1 LQTLVRAAIRPDE
14 QIHFGGHGKPIQS
27 TGGEGT
33 CRDDHAPA
41 GMVFDIA
48 GRVDAKHSQSISINM
63 AKVKSFGERIADA
76 LVEDGLLTTKQI
88 EELLEQQK
96 KEGARLIKL
105 IIDKAYVSD
114 QDLAVSMGRVLNV
127 PPVNLARIAIPPEI
141 FELLPRDTAYNHKV
155 IPVSRLENKLFLAM
169 ADPLNVL
176 ALDDV
181 KRLTRL
187 EITPLIASEKA
198 ILEKLNAIDA
208 SKSSSMEDIIEDA
221 AKQREA
227 DEEAGTI
234 ENIREAVEDVNLD
247 RLAASTEEAPVIKL
261 ANLIVL
267 QAIKD
272 RASDIHLEPFEK
284 TVRLRYRVDG
294 VLIDATPPPKQMQ
307 LALASRF
314 KIMSNLDIAERR
326 LPQDGRMRVK
336 VSGRDFDLR
345 VSVLPTVHGEKIVL
359 RVLDKTNLSASVDKL
374 GLDPETFKQ
383 FRNAIDAPHGLILVT
398 GPTGSGKTT
407 TLYSALNELN
417 NPIYNIVTVED
428 PVEFQIAGINQVPTK
443 KEIGLTFASAL
454 RSILRQDPDI
464 IMIGEIRDTETAE
477 IAIEAALTGHQ
488 VLSTMHCNDAPG
500 AIARLDDMGIAPFLI
515 SSSVILSCAQRL
527 IRRICSHCKEPVT
540 YPPKMFEDLGIDPAM
555 FAGMQLFR
563 GHGCERCKNSGYAG
577 RMAIIEAMTMS
588 DQIRKLIIA
597 RANTRELAKVAIS
610 QGMRTLRMA
619 ALDRAR
625 DGVSTLE
632 QVLVMTSSH

>member
-1 LQTLVRAAIRPDE
+1 
-14 QIHFGGHGKPIQS
+14 
-27 TGGEGT
+27 
-33 CRDDHAPA
+33 
-41 GMVFDIA
+41 
-48 GRVDAKHSQSISINM
+48 M

-76 LVEDGLLTTKQI
+76 LVEDGLLSAGQI

-105 IIDKAYVSD
+105 IVDKAYVSE

-127 PPVNLARIAIPPEI
+127 PPINLTRVNIAPEI
-141 FELLPRDTAYNHKV
+141 VELLPRDTAHNYKV
-155 IPVSRLENKLFLAM
+155 VPVSRLENKLFLAM

-176 ALDDV
+176 AIDDV
-181 KRLTRL
+181 KRITKL
-187 EITPLIASEKA
+187 EIAPLIASEKA
-198 ILEKLNAIDA
+198 IVDKLNAFDSA
-208 SKSSSMEDIIEDA
+208 KNSSMEDIIQDAQKQKSEEDA
-221 AKQREA
+221 EA
-227 DEEAGTI
+227 DTV
-234 ENIREAVEDVNLD
+234 EAVREGIEEVNLD
-247 RLAASTEEAPVIKL
+247 QLAASSGEAPVIKL
-261 ANLIVL
+261 ANLIIV

-284 TVRLRYRVDG
+284 TMRLRYRIDG
-294 VLIDATPPPKQMQ
+294 VLVDATPPPKQMQ

-314 KIMSNLDIAERR
+314 KIMSSLDIAERR

-345 VSVLPTVHGEKIVL
+345 VSVLPTVHGEKIVM
-359 RVLDKTNLSASVDKL
+359 RVLDKSNLTASIDKL

-383 FRNAIDAPHGLILVT
+383 VKSAIDAPHGLILVT

-428 PVEFQIAGINQVPTK
+428 PVEFQVPGINQVPTK
-443 KEIGLTFASAL
+443 KEIGLTFANAL

-464 IMIGEIRDTETAE
+464 VMIGEIRDTETAE

-500 AIARLDDMGIAPFLI
+500 AVARLDDMGIAPFLI

-527 IRRICSHCKEPVT
+527 MRRICSHCKEPVT
-540 YPPKMFEDLGIDPAM
+540 YPPKMFEDLGIDPAT
-555 FAGMQLFR
+555 FDGVQLYR
-563 GHGCERCKNSGYAG
+563 GRGCDRCKNSGYAG
-577 RMAIIEAMTMS
+577 RMAIIEAMTVT

-597 RANTRELAKVAIS
+597 RANTRELGKVAIS
-610 QGMRTLRMA
+610 QGMRTLRMVGLA
-619 ALDRAR
+619 RAR

-632 QVLVMTSSH
+632 QVLLITSAH

>member
-1 LQTLVRAAIRPDE
+1 
-14 QIHFGGHGKPIQS
+14 
-27 TGGEGT
+27 
-33 CRDDHAPA
+33 
-41 GMVFDIA
+41 
-48 GRVDAKHSQSISINM
+48 
-63 AKVKSFGERIADA
+63 
-76 LVEDGLLTTKQI
+76 
-88 EELLEQQK
+88 
-96 KEGARLIKL
+96 
-105 IIDKAYVSD
+105 
-114 QDLAVSMGRVLNV
+114 
-127 PPVNLARIAIPPEI
+127 
-141 FELLPRDTAYNHKV
+141 
-155 IPVSRLENKLFLAM
+155 
-169 ADPLNVL
+169 LNVL
-176 ALDDV
+176 ALDDI
-181 KRLTRL
+181 KR
-187 EITPLIASEKA
+187 ITKLDIAPLIASEKA
-198 ILEKLNAIDA
+198 IADKLTAIDA
-208 SKSSSMEDIIEDA
+208 AKSGSMEDIIQDA
-221 AKQREA
+221 QKRVDAEA
-227 DEEAGTI
+227 DGDTI
-234 ENIREAVEDVNLD
+234 ESVKESRDEVNLD
-247 RLAASTEEAPVIKL
+247 ALAASSEEAPVIKL

-284 TVRLRYRVDG
+284 AMRLRYRIDG

-336 VSGRDFDLR
+336 VSGKDFDLR

-359 RVLDKTNLSASVDKL
+359 RVLDKSNLSASLDKL
-374 GLDPETFKQ
+374 GLDESTFKQ
-383 FRNAIDAPHGLILVT
+383 FKAAIDAPHGLILVT

-417 NPIYNIVTVED
+417 NPTWNIITVED
-428 PVEFQIAGINQVPTK
+428 PVEFQIPGINQVPTK
-443 KEIGLTFASAL
+443 KEIGLSFANAL

-527 IRRICSHCKEPVT
+527 MRRICSHCKEPVT
-540 YPPKMFEDLGIDPAM
+540 YPAKMYEDLGIDPVM
-555 FAGMQLFR
+555 FEGVQLYR
-563 GHGCERCKNSGYAG
+563 GRGCDRCKNSGYVG
-577 RMAIIEAMTMS
+577 RMAIIEAMTIS

-597 RANTRELAKVAIS
+597 RSSTREMAKLAVN
-610 QGMRTLRMA
+610 QGMRTLRMV

-625 DGVSTLE
+625 DGMSTLE
-632 QVLVMTSSH
+632 QTMLTTSAY

>member
-1 LQTLVRAAIRPDE
+1 
-14 QIHFGGHGKPIQS
+14 
-27 TGGEGT
+27 
-33 CRDDHAPA
+33 
-41 GMVFDIA
+41 MVFDIA